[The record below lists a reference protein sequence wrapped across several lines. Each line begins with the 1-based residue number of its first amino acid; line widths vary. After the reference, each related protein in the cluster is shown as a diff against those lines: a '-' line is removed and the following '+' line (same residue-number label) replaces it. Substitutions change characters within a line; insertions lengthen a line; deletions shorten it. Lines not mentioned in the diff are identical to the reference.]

1 MKLHRKTVVIA
12 ALVLLT
18 PWIARI
24 CLTYMNMTK
33 LPFMILG
40 LILVC
45 LIIFWQDKENLSINY
60 WLGIA
65 LIPLAF
71 FYMGVPFRISSE
83 VDQPDAFCLLPF
95 AEQYSDLHNKHV
107 FYKVD
112 PVDKTVT
119 FTPRSEYFWEYH
131 KDDGIADKIRKFQTL
146 PIKYPTAT
154 LQEEKDHFIQVVTR
168 ELQYGSK
175 ITFTVK
181 KLKQFTSQ
189 PLLSVEPCIYD
200 DRLCI
205 YGVQTHPPYSMLIEG
220 KLELNARDH
229 SIELDTSGI
238 THPWEDADKFRAS
251 DARLLRYGEGQ
262 VPYYILEVCFHKEG
276 ADNYMGRWTIYNNKA
291 VRDSVEKLGETLP
304 DWVGKE

>member
-1 MKLHRKTVVIA
+1 MKLQPRTIVIA
-12 ALVLLT
+12 SLVLLT

-45 LIIFWQDKENLSINY
+45 LIIFWKDKENLSINY

-65 LIPLAF
+65 SVPLAF
-71 FYMGVPFRISSE
+71 FYMVVPFRISSE
-83 VDQPDAFCLLPF
+83 VDQPDAFCFLPF
-95 AEQYSDLHNKHV
+95 AKQYSDVHNKHV

-131 KDDGIADKIRKFQTL
+131 KSDGIADKIKRFQTL
-146 PIKYPTAT
+146 PIKYPTST
-154 LQEEKDHFIQVVTR
+154 LREEEDHFIQVVTR

-175 ITFTVK
+175 ITFKVK
-181 KLKQFTSQ
+181 KLKHFTSKP
-189 PLLSVEPCIYD
+189 PLSTEPCIYD
-200 DRLCI
+200 DRLWI
-205 YGVQTHPPYSMLIEG
+205 YGVQTHPPYSLLVEG
-220 KLELNARDH
+220 QLELGGR
-229 SIELDTSGI
+229 SLTLDTSGI

-251 DARLLRYGEGQ
+251 DARLLRYGEGR
-262 VPYYILEVCFHKEG
+262 VPYYVLEVCFHKEG
-276 ADNYMGRWTIYNNKA
+276 SDNYMGRWTIYNNNV
-291 VRDSVEKLGETLP
+291 VRDSVEKLGEIIP